1 MARLATVG
9 ILTLLAVALLVQP
22 GEARRSAAKRRAA
35 KQSKATSTAARQYK
49 AAATA
54 QAFRK
59 VTKGAGALSPFP
71 DGNPL
76 HADDMMNYKDGAPSN
91 MDLKKST
98 PELMHKFAW
107 ALPKSLSGELV
118 EKMWR
123 LGYDP
128 EFPSHGPQGKLYG
141 GGFNMAAPKAAA
153 KTEEKEPQKKTSLLQ
168 KGASRRVD
176 VERHDQVKVKARSL
190 AEKVVEATPDQL
202 EDVADAMAEFVH
214 EEVARANGEK
224 STKLEDYMNIKDSVN
239 ALMAKAQR
247 TMVREGN
254 LKIVQ

>member
-1 MARLATVG
+1 MARLFTVG
-9 ILTLLAVALLVQP
+9 VFALLLCALLAEHC
-22 GEARRSAAKRRAA
+22 EARRSAAKRRAA
-35 KQSKATSTAARQYK
+35 KQSKAVSKAATQHK

-54 QAFRK
+54 QAFRT
-59 VTKGAGALSPFP
+59 VTKSGGALSPFP

-76 HADDMMNYKDGAPSN
+76 HASGMDNYKDGAPSN
-91 MDLKKST
+91 MDLRKST
-98 PELMHKFAW
+98 PELIHKFAW

-128 EFPSHGPQGKLYG
+128 EFPSHGPMGKLYG

-153 KTEEKEPQKKTSLLQ
+153 KKEEKEPQKKTSLLQ

-176 VERHDQVKVKARSL
+176 VEKHDQHKVKARSL
-190 AEKVVEATPDQL
+190 AEKVVEATPEQL
-202 EDVADAMAEFVH
+202 EEMKAAMAEFVH

-224 STKLEDYMNIKDSVN
+224 STKLEDLLNIRDSVN
-239 ALMAKAQR
+239 SLMSKAQR

-254 LKIVQ
+254 LKIIQ